1 MFRINYEFQD
11 GGPLYKCTYPQKED
25 SDNNIFFIR
34 GTNDQG
40 KTTTLNMVAL
50 GLYADKSFSTDKG
63 IISDSL
69 RAKMDYLSSGDLDIL
84 KFDFEIKSRDGQ
96 TYIHSQYDNNNNLQ
110 TELNG
115 EPVGSEYLNENIQ
128 VLYDVPDDP
137 LVKLQSSVRL
147 IKENFMD
154 YEKYFDRY
162 RTDLESKITHIM
174 DFKKKDERIQK
185 VRADLE
191 NTQRDLN
198 IKKELSGT
206 VENEFLRLETA
217 DKVLSYFEIIDSFEQ
232 NEEQLKIK
240 TDKKR
245 GLKQKGIGGGT
256 HTFKNQITEFNSVNS
271 AIKSALSEIIK
282 YFESLSKE
290 QLAFFKKIR
299 KKLIGLYSPMDI
311 TIEEVDKWGVSTKE
325 IVSQLENDPIINQFQ
340 EEERQFEFVKKMLE
354 VLRDYLSLEMNIPGT
369 NEKGIFSFYKELKQ
383 FNKQIEPKIS
393 RKQNL
398 SKVIKEINKLTV
410 HLSDL
415 KVKRDQIPEV
425 DEEQMFEYKQ
435 IEKEIKELKV
445 KQQDLVQQT
454 LMYQEV
460 IDSLS
465 KDENEEIRKNPGQR
479 EQYQRKKKQFN
490 ELKKDIAGL
499 EQKEKTFIAIIKELG
514 VMEEPPAYDLDWLQE
529 EYDKCNAL
537 MSKITTWRQPLE
549 QMDFGKTDLGIK
561 YDQGKQFFDTLSE
574 YFAEILQN
582 VYFETKS
589 WKVEKVDIVNKQY
602 IVKSRNP
609 IKFIQMGT
617 GHTALNSILSRIKQN
632 FGGKKKI
639 ILVDE
644 IGHMDEKNI
653 GILVDE
659 IKSQIEKGEALFAL
673 ITIADNTVS
682 KITWEPIPM

>member
-40 KTTTLNMVAL
+40 KTTTLIMVAL

-69 RAKMDYLSSGDLDIL
+69 RAKMDYLSSGDLDLL

-96 TYIHSQYDNNNNLQ
+96 IHIHSQYDNNNNLQ

-154 YEKYFDRY
+154 YERY
-162 RTDLESKITHIM
+162 LKRYHTDIESKITQIM
-174 DFKKKDERIQK
+174 DFKKKDKKIQII
-185 VRADLE
+185 RADLE

-198 IKKELSGT
+198 IKKELRGT

-217 DKVLSYFEIIDSFEQ
+217 DKVLSYSEIGDLFEQ

-240 TDKKR
+240 KDKRR

-256 HTFKNQITEFNSVNS
+256 PTFKKQITEFNSVNS
-271 AIKSALSEIIK
+271 DIKSSLSVIIK
-282 YFESLSKE
+282 YFEILSKE

-311 TIEEVDKWGVSTKE
+311 TIEEIEKWGVSTKE

-340 EEERQFEFVKKMLE
+340 EEEKQSELVKKMME
-354 VLRDYLSLEMNIPGT
+354 VLREYLSLKMNIPGT
-369 NEKGIFSFYKELKQ
+369 NEKGIFSFYKELEQ

-393 RKQNL
+393 RKRNS
-398 SKVIKEINKLTV
+398 SKVIKEVNELTV

-435 IEKEIKELKV
+435 IEKEIKELKA
-445 KQQDLVQQT
+445 KQQDLAQQS
-454 LMYQEV
+454 LKYQEV

-465 KDENEEIRKNPGQR
+465 KDEIEKIRKNPGQR
-479 EQYQRKKKQFN
+479 EQYQRTKKEFN
-490 ELKKDIAGL
+490 ELKRDIAGL
-499 EQKEKTFIAIIKELG
+499 EQKEETFIAIIKELG
-514 VMEEPPAYDLDWLQE
+514 VMEAPPAYDEDWLQE
-529 EYDKCNAL
+529 EYSNCDAL
-537 MSKITTWRQPLE
+537 ISKISKWRQVLE
-549 QMDFGKTDLGIK
+549 PVNFRKTDLGIK
-561 YDQGKQFFDTLSE
+561 YDQGKQLFDALSE

-582 VYFETKS
+582 VYFEKKS
-589 WKVEKVDIVNKQY
+589 WKVEKVDIVNRRY

-673 ITIADNTVS
+673 ITIADSTVS
-682 KITWEPIPM
+682 EITWEPIPV